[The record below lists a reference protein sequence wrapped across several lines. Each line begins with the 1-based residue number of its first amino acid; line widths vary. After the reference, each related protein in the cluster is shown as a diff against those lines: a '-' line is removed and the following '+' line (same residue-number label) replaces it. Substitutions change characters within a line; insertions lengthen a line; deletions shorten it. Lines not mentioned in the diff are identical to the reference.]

1 MKVVYKPVRRFREEG
16 GLLSKSVTYTYK
28 QVTEIMN
35 SRSEPAVI
43 TFVDQVP
50 KSQDEKLK
58 VRFMIRAV
66 SQPNGLTLNQITAGL
81 SPTLLTSNKSCL
93 SGSFVPRL
101 VFPIIQF
108 QWLRMSAISSSR
120 CYFDLLPTPGCFG
133 GAEHP

>member
-1 MKVVYKPVRRFREEG
+1 MCSGVDASVKVVYKPVRRFREEG

-50 KSQDEKLK
+50 KSEDEKLK

-66 SQPNGLTLNQITAGL
+66 SRSNGLTLNQ
-81 SPTLLTSNKSCL
+81 
-93 SGSFVPRL
+93 VQ
-101 VFPIIQF
+101 V
-108 QWLRMSAISSSR
+108 
-120 CYFDLLPTPGCFG
+120 
-133 GAEHP
+133 

>member
-1 MKVVYKPVRRFREEG
+1 MFALNPRILSSIVTTFSYIQVVCWSHSAICPLCSGVDASVKVVYKPVRRFREEG

-66 SQPNGLTLNQITAGL
+66 SRPNGLTLNQ
-81 SPTLLTSNKSCL
+81 
-93 SGSFVPRL
+93 VQ
-101 VFPIIQF
+101 V
-108 QWLRMSAISSSR
+108 
-120 CYFDLLPTPGCFG
+120 
-133 GAEHP
+133 